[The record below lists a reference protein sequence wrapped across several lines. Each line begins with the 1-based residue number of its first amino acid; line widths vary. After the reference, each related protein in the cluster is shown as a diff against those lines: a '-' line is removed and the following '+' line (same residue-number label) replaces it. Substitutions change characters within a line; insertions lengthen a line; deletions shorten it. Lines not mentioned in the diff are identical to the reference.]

1 MSGVDRGFYTALIEA
16 RAIPGDIYR
25 LDNDGYVWSALAAYS
40 DLATAEISNN
50 DTFAWVTPASA
61 NWLRCAKLSNTGN
74 PDQISRSF
82 QNQFASDFE
91 QAVNTLN
98 PSLRSYADKIGT
110 ASEAWSAWIC
120 GAYGVCLK
128 AFSASIVVNKLT
140 RRLRAWDLLD
150 RGMNSRSQSDNET
163 LLSDITQLS
172 IILLPFSPFERETGT
187 PGTVIDRGLKEL
199 QLGFENPFCNEK

>member
-1 MSGVDRGFYTALIEA
+1 MTDTYGVLLPPTAILQQQKSLTMTPL
-16 RAIPGDIYR
+16 PGLRLLLQTGSVTLNYR
-25 LDNDGYVWSALAAYS
+25 
-40 DLATAEISNN
+40 IR
-50 DTFAWVTPASA
+50 VTPI
-61 NWLRCAKLSNTGN
+61 K
-74 PDQISRSF
+74 F